1 MAEFYLDPDKFKSQI
16 DKYSADASS
25 INELKYTL
33 EEDGI
38 ILKSIDKYLECITEF
53 NNTIQL
59 FNTLVVKDTN
69 SMKTIRANWLKL
81 DKDMADITLRE
92 LIFGKTGDK

>member
-16 DKYSADASS
+16 DKYTSDASS

-59 FNTLVVKDTN
+59 FNTMMEKDIS

-81 DKDMADITLRE
+81 DKDMADITLRY